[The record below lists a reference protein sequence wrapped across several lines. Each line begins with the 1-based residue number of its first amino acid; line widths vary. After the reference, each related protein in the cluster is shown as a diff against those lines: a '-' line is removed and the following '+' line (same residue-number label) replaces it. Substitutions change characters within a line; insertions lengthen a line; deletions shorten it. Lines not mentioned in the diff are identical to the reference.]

1 MRKII
6 DIFVSP
12 GRITRGQFWL
22 GHAVLAGTAVLL
34 GAVFG
39 FAAGI
44 LALLLNMQQIA
55 VMGPLVI
62 GFVVGL
68 LLLAG
73 ELRLGVKR
81 MHDRGTSGIWVVA
94 VVGLAALTNFMLGT
108 YRVQNGEAILTPLS
122 VGLAVFTAIM
132 GCWLIVELGFLRGTR
147 GKNRYGDDPDATAA
161 GADDEGMLLT
171 GSMTTEGANRA

>member
-1 MRKII
+1 MRRIL
-6 DIFVSP
+6 DIFLSP

-22 GHAVLAGTAVLL
+22 GHAVLAATAVVL
-34 GAVFG
+34 GAVLG

-44 LALLLNMQQIA
+44 VALVLKMEQIA
-55 VMGPLVI
+55 IMGPVVI
-62 GFVVGL
+62 GFTVGI

-81 MHDRGTSGIWVVA
+81 MHDRGASGVWVIA

-108 YRVQNGEAILTPLS
+108 YRLQNGEAIVTPLS
-122 VGLAVFTAIM
+122 IGLAVFTAIM

-147 GKNRYGDDPDATAA
+147 GKNRYGDDPGGAIAADGDA
-161 GADDEGMLLT
+161 MLLT
-171 GSMTTEGANRA
+171 ESMTSDGTSRA